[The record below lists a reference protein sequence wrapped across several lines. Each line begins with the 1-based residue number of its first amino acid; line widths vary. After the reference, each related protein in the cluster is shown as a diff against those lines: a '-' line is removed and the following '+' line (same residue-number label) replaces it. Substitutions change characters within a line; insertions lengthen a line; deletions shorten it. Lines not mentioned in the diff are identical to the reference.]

1 MKLSELLEELNLLYS
16 GFCKGLTAEECH
28 ALLPAINQ
36 QYIDYIRWKL
46 QMLASPEGEAHL
58 AYLRRLLA
66 GELPVL
72 NLPTDRPRPPVQTY
86 NTASH
91 FLTMSSELTQQIKAT
106 IQAERTALYPFLVAA
121 FFVLLHRYTGQE
133 DILLGAPHS
142 ERGHHKFKGI
152 VGYFDNPVPL
162 RVDLSGNPTFRTFL
176 RTIHQMIWEAF
187 DHEDY
192 PSHLLINQLH
202 LHRDASHPPLFQ
214 TIFQFQEHQQRKD
227 KCLPKINYIFCSV
240 GNDDF
245 FNIFHVVF
253 PSFVGIKFDPRI
265 LHKAPQDFKDVYLWR
280 VRR

>member
-91 FLTMSSELTQQIKAT
+91 LKIA
-106 IQAERTALYPFLVAA
+106 IRIIGVDDLYCNPRIAAHVLV
-121 FFVLLHRYTGQE
+121 F
-133 DILLGAPHS
+133 DAPS
-142 ERGHHKFKGI
+142 CT
-152 VGYFDNPVPL
+152 V
-162 RVDLSGNPTFRTFL
+162 
-176 RTIHQMIWEAF
+176 
-187 DHEDY
+187 
-192 PSHLLINQLH
+192 
-202 LHRDASHPPLFQ
+202 
-214 TIFQFQEHQQRKD
+214 HQQVSSI
-227 KCLPKINYIFCSV
+227 KIDPN
-240 GNDDF
+240 GGHLGTA
-245 FNIFHVVF
+245 IFHQGCQ
-253 PSFVGIKFDPRI
+253 VGKGAF
-265 LHKAPQDFKDVYLWR
+265 LE
-280 VRR
+280 